1 MSSTLGT
8 QFVIV
13 GETCTDHGGDLNYSA
28 QGDGFYRTKQVIS
41 HDLGWV
47 EANQVIVRSNIM
59 IRDWWKRNQVMH
71 RDQGLVVNEFSGEGF
86 DRQEEH
92 QGWTPM
98 GTRFPPPVPSLDR
111 GL

>member
-1 MSSTLGT
+1 
-8 QFVIV
+8 
-13 GETCTDHGGDLNYSA
+13 
-28 QGDGFYRTKQVIS
+28 
-41 HDLGWV
+41 
-47 EANQVIVRSNIM
+47 M

-71 RDQGLVVNEFSGEGF
+71 RDQGLVENEFSGEGF

>member
-13 GETCTDHGGDLNYSA
+13 GETCTDRGGDLNYSA

-47 EANQVIVRSNIM
+47 EANQVIVRSIIM

-71 RDQGLVVNEFSGEGF
+71 RDQGLVEN
-86 DRQEEH
+86 
-92 QGWTPM
+92 
-98 GTRFPPPVPSLDR
+98 
-111 GL
+111 